1 MMISAGLM
9 MMAMASCDKTEY
21 REITE
26 DRVVTQPVD
35 TIKVADH
42 FYLDGYLSRTSEHI
56 GGRDLN
62 AVNLFSDGEELYVA
76 NFAGKCIDVFDA
88 ETLELKRSMSNGDR
102 TLARDVYAEGDHLF
116 VAAGDSREVQIFEKK
131 SGKYLSKLGTGT
143 WPASNVSWAG
153 CVCAT
158 PRLVFV
164 RDSKETNIRV
174 FDRNAINLG
183 AANNNN
189 VFAKL
194 ATGGDFI
201 GSKFEPNGESYQME
215 VVGDSLYS
223 FIPRTGTIYAWK
235 VQDVIEKK
243 NDAPAKITQ
252 NTSEKI
258 RSIAKTGDKEK
269 FFVSMEKDGKMQ
281 LAEYT
286 LADIQKRNFSNPIR
300 SFASDGRITLPG
312 QTIVAYQNEKLIL
325 TNGAKL
331 ERWEIRNNPS
341 YEIQPRQK

>member
-1 MMISAGLM
+1 MPV
-9 MMAMASCDKTEY
+9 CFKTPLLY
-21 REITE
+21 LL
-26 DRVVTQPVD
+26 TQ
-35 TIKVADH
+35 KAAQK
-42 FYLDGYLSRTSEHI
+42 FGYVLGIENI

-76 NFAGKCIDVFDA
+76 NFAGKCIDIFDA
-88 ETLELKRSMSNGDR
+88 ETLELKRSISNADR
-102 TLARDVYAEGDHLF
+102 TLARDVYVEGDHLF
-116 VAAGDSREVQIFEKK
+116 VAAGDSREVQIFDKK
-131 SGKYLSKLGTGT
+131 TGKYLSRLGTGS

-189 VFAKL
+189 VYAKL
-194 ATGGDFI
+194 ATDSYFI
-201 GSKFEPNGESYQME
+201 GSKFEPQSESYDME
-215 VVGDSLYS
+215 AIGDSLYS
-223 FIPRTGTIYAWK
+223 FIPRTGTIYSWK
-235 VQDVIEKK
+235 VQDIIEKK

-252 NTSEKI
+252 NATEKI
-258 RSIAKTGDKEK
+258 RSISKTDDKEK

-286 LADIQKRNFSNPIR
+286 LADIQKRNFSQPTR
-300 SFASDGRITLPG
+300 SFASDSRVSLPS
-312 QTIVAYQNEKLIL
+312 QTIVTYQKEKLIL

-331 ERWEIRNNPS
+331 DCWEIRNNPS

>member
-1 MMISAGLM
+1 ML
-9 MMAMASCDKTEY
+9 AMASCDQTEI

-26 DRVVTQPVD
+26 DRVVMQPVD

-42 FYLDGYLSRTSEHI
+42 FYLDGYLSRTSENI

-88 ETLELKRSMSNGDR
+88 ETLEQKRSISNADR
-102 TLARDVYAEGDHLF
+102 TLARDVYVEGDHLF
-116 VAAGDSREVQIFEKK
+116 VAAGDSREVQIFDKK
-131 SGKYLSKLGTGT
+131 TGKYLSRLGTGS

-174 FDRNAINLG
+174 FDREALDMN

-189 VFAKL
+189 NVYAKL
-194 ATGGDFI
+194 ATGSYFI
-201 GSKFEPNGESYQME
+201 GSKFEPQSESYDME
-215 VVGDSLYS
+215 AIGDSLYS

-235 VQDVIEKK
+235 VQDIIEKK
-243 NDAPAKITQ
+243 GDAPAKITQ
-252 NTSEKI
+252 NATEKI
-258 RSIAKTGDKEK
+258 RSISKTDDKEK

-286 LADIQKRNFSNPIR
+286 LADIQKRDFSQPIR
-300 SFASDGRITLPG
+300 SFASDSRVSLPS
-312 QTIVAYQNEKLIL
+312 QTIISYQKEKLIL
-325 TNGAKL
+325 TNGTKL
-331 ERWEIRNNPS
+331 DRWEIRNNPS